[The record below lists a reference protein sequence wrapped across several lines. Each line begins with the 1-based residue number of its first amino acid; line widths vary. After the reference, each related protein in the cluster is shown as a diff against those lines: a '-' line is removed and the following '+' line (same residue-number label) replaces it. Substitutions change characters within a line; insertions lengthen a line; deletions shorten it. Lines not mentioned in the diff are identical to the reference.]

1 MLHILIEAAVCEN
14 VWCILSLPFWSLVI
28 LIVVIC
34 LLNAFV
40 VPLCCLEEY
49 NSIILIIDWR
59 NLEFIGTWCEILE
72 RWVFVLTTSC
82 GKKKKKDHK
91 CSIFA
96 FGRLNLKDRFTSVV
110 VSLLITCDLR
120 VLFLRR
126 EII

>member
-49 NSIILIIDWR
+49 NSIILTIDWR
-59 NLEFIGTWCEILE
+59 NLEFIGTMMWNFREVSICINHQLWE
-72 RWVFVLTTSC
+72 
-82 GKKKKKDHK
+82 KKKKDHK

-96 FGRLNLKDRFTSVV
+96 FGRLNLKNRFTSVV